1 MLSTTLIFT
10 VLSIALL
17 DSINPSAIAMTFVIL
32 TNKKNQVLKS
42 ALYTLGIYLTNLTL
56 GVIVF
61 CGYKYFG
68 SGFKPDFSFVTE
80 LFEKPPLWSLIAE
93 LIIGLILIVYTLKRG
108 LKPSSENQKPKS
120 PAETS
125 IIGAFILGVA
135 ITGVEASTALPYLGA
150 ISTLYLNN
158 ASIMAG
164 IGILLIYN
172 IIFVL
177 PPTLILLSYIIFRKQ
192 FATFIP
198 RVNKAVGNFGAQ
210 LFFVGSILLGIFLVV
225 DSILSFI
232 GIKLY

>member
-17 DSINPSAIAMTFVIL
+17 DAINPSAIAMTFVIL

-68 SGFKPDFSFVTE
+68 SGFKPDFSFVNV
-80 LFEKPPLWSLIAE
+80 LIDKPPLWSLIAE
-93 LIIGLILIVYTLKRG
+93 LIIGLILIIYTLKRG
-108 LKPSSENQKPKS
+108 LKPNSENQKQKS
-120 PAETS
+120 IAETS
-125 IIGAFILGVA
+125 IIGAFIIGVV

-158 ASIMAG
+158 ASILSG
-164 IGILLIYN
+164 IGILLVYN
-172 IIFVL
+172 VIFVL

-192 FATFIP
+192 FASFIP
-198 RVNKAVGNFGAQ
+198 KVNNLVGNFGAQ

-225 DSILSFI
+225 DSALSLI
-232 GIKLY
+232 GIKIY